1 MAERRRER
9 KVVTVLFADLV
20 GFTSRAEQLDPE
32 DVEAILRPYH
42 ERLRVELER
51 HGGTVEKFIGDAVM
65 AAFGAPI
72 VHEDDPERA
81 VRAALAIRDA
91 IVDDGTLEVR
101 IGVNTGEALVN
112 IDARPEAGEGMVA
125 GDVVNTGARLQ
136 AAAPTNGILVGETT
150 FRATERTIEYRDHE
164 PVEAKG
170 KAEPV
175 PVWEAVQARSRLEVD
190 VQQPRAPLVGRE
202 RELDVL
208 VGALARARSDRATQ
222 LVTLVGEPGI
232 GKSRLVYELFQ
243 AVESDP
249 ELIWWRHGRSLPYG
263 EGVSFWALGQ
273 MVKTQAAI
281 LETDT
286 VDSAEAKLSAAVR
299 EMDDAHWLCSHLRP
313 LVGLGTEGQA
323 DAQRG
328 EAFGAWRKFL
338 EELAEQR
345 PLVLA
350 FEDLHWADDGLLDF
364 VDYLVDW
371 ATDVPILVVASARP
385 ELLERRPGW
394 GGGKRNATT
403 ISLAPLGGEDTAR
416 LIAALIE
423 RSVLPAETQAQLLQR
438 AGGNPLYAEEFARM
452 LAERG
457 ATEAL
462 PETLHGIIAARLDML
477 APDEKALL
485 QRAAVVGKTFWL
497 GAVNGLPGHA
507 LEARLHV
514 LQRKEFVRRER
525 RSSVENDTEYS
536 FLHVLIRDVAYA
548 QIPRAVRAQRHL
560 EVAAWI
566 EALGRTEDTAEM
578 LAHHYLAA
586 LAYDRAAVAD
596 EPATIERAVR
606 ALGEAGAR
614 ALSLSAFEACES
626 FTEAALE
633 FVAPGSLEWSELLL
647 LRLRAGWH
655 SRMLSAE
662 EFARLEGACAELER
676 AGFVEAAAEAGALV
690 AWSTWIRGDL
700 ARASAIVEHA
710 QTLVEN
716 APPSRAKVGVLNEL
730 ARQLAMAERG
740 PEAVEV
746 AGQAV
751 ELAGRLGLVDLQIG
765 ALNQRALARNTVG
778 DPGFAGDFERS
789 IELARETSFAQGV
802 VRGYGNH
809 ASLLAARGELSR
821 AFALHELSL
830 ETAERYGIGSGIRW
844 QRGERVEYDYHAGR
858 WADAARGIDEL
869 LAAGEG
875 QPRHF
880 MDPFLHIFRAVLL
893 AARGDLVPALEE
905 DEIQVRLARDLDPQS
920 AHVSL
925 AHSCFLRAIA
935 GDREAAME
943 RLDELLRLWRAS
955 PQSVTFNPS
964 ELAFAAALLG
974 RQEDFLAVANTA
986 RETRWLAAAC
996 AFARGNPAEA
1006 ADLFAEIGSR
1016 PHEAYARLAAGDEAN
1031 VRRAL
1036 DFYRSVGAKL
1046 FMARAESLLPASA

>member
-20 GFTSRAEQLDPE
+20 GFTSRAEELDPE

-42 ERLRVELER
+42 ERLRLELER

-81 VRAALAIRDA
+81 VRAALASRDA

-150 FRATERTIEYRDHE
+150 FRATERTIEYREHE
-164 PVEAKG
+164 PVAAKG

-175 PVWEAVQARSRLEVD
+175 SVWEAVQARSRLEVD

-281 LETDT
+281 LETDAA
-286 VDSAEAKLSAAVR
+286 DAAEAKLSAAVR
-299 EMDDAHWLCSHLRP
+299 EMDDADWLCSHLRP

-423 RSVLPAETQAQLLQR
+423 RSVLPAETQTHLLQR

-452 LAERG
+452 LAER
-457 ATEAL
+457 AETDAL

-507 LEARLHV
+507 LEERLHA

-525 RSSVENDTEYS
+525 RSSVEDDTEYS
-536 FLHVLIRDVAYA
+536 FLHVLIRDVAYG
-548 QIPRAVRAQRHL
+548 QIPRAVRARRHL

-566 EALGRTEDTAEM
+566 ENLGRTEDTAEM

-586 LAYDRAAVAD
+586 LEYDRATVAD
-596 EPATIERAVR
+596 DPAAIERAVR

-614 ALSLSAFEACES
+614 ALSLSAYEACER

-633 FVAPGSLEWSELLL
+633 FVAPGSSEWSELLL
-647 LRLRAGWH
+647 LRIRAGWH
-655 SRMLSAE
+655 SRMLTAE
-662 EFARLEGACAELER
+662 EFARLEEACAELER

-700 ARASAIVEHA
+700 ARAAAMVEHA
-710 QTLVEN
+710 QTLVED

-746 AGQAV
+746 AGQAL
-751 ELAGRLGLVDLQIG
+751 ELAERLGLVDLQIG

-778 DPGFAGDFERS
+778 DPGFAADFERS

-809 ASLLAARGELSR
+809 ASLLAARGELLR

-858 WADAARGIDEL
+858 WDDASRGIDEL
-869 LAAGEG
+869 LAASEG

-880 MDPFLHIFRAVLL
+880 MDPFLHIFRALLL

-905 DEIQVRLARDLDPQS
+905 EAVHIRLARDLDPQS

-925 AHSCFLRAIA
+925 AHSAFLRATA
-935 GDREAAME
+935 GDRDAAME

-955 PQSVTFNPS
+955 PQNVTFNPS
-964 ELAFAAALLG
+964 ELAFAATLLG
-974 RQEDFLAVANTA
+974 RQEDFLAVANAA

-996 AFARGNPAEA
+996 AFARGNPVEA

-1016 PHEAYARLAAGDEAN
+1016 ANEAYSRLAAGDQAN

-1036 DFYRSVGAKL
+1036 EFYRVVGAKL
-1046 FMARAESLLPASA
+1046 YVARAESLLPASA